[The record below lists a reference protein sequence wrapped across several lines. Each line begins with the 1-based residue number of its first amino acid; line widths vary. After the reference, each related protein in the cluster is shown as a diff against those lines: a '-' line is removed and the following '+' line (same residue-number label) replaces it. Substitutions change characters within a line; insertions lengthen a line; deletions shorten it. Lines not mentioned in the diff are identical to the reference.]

1 MKKFF
6 SALILITMLHFSSV
20 INVMSQRFLAIYKNN
35 GSRELFY
42 QGEEIKIK
50 LTGEDAFTSRTIFSV
65 TDSGFVT
72 DGRNFVN
79 LNDVTHVKVYSKK
92 QKRVIKALLL
102 YGGLMVPAVSGVN
115 GLINKTS
122 PVFST
127 WSLIYG
133 GASLATYGTLMAID
147 HSGKTYKIAPS
158 RPLKVIIL
166 DMNAPN

>member
-1 MKKFF
+1 MQILQRLLFLF
-6 SALILITMLHFSSV
+6 LIISFVSLS
-20 INVMSQRFLAIYKNN
+20 NVWSQRFLAIYKNN

-42 QGEEIKIK
+42 QGEEVKIK
-50 LTGEDAFTSRTIFSV
+50 LSGEDAFTSRTIFSV

-72 DGRNFVN
+72 DGRNFVR
-79 LNDVTHVKVYSKK
+79 LSDVTHVKVYSKK

-147 HSGKTYKIAPS
+147 HAGKTYKITEN

-166 DMNAPN
+166 DMNAPE